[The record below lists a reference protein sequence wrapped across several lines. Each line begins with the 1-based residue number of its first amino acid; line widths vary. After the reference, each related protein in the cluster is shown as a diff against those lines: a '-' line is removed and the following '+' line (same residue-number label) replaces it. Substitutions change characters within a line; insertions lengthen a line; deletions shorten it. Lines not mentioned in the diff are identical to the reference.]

1 MNAPTTDP
9 SSSAR
14 SQRRTAALWTWLGNV
29 VLGSGVGLA
38 YLEGQRVDTTL
49 RLWVFAHLGLVSS
62 IATLALVP
70 LAVCWLVSRAG
81 VRERGFAIAQS
92 VIWML
97 FQVALVVDT
106 QVYGLFRYHL
116 NGAAWNLLTT
126 RGSEDSYRLGP
137 KIWLFGFALAA
148 AFYALEWSAWLVLT
162 SPAKRASLRA
172 TLIKS
177 AWAGAALVVLSI
189 GIEKSIYAQADIAQD
204 RSIAAV
210 SRAFPM
216 YPRISVVPMLPEPL
230 KDEIDAL
237 PEVPVTYDGARL
249 AYPREEPRV
258 APDGP
263 RPNVLIVVIDSW
275 RRDMLDPEVTPS
287 LARFAERSRRFDDH
301 VSGGNGTRFG
311 VFSMIYG
318 LHGSYWWP
326 VLEARRRPV
335 LLEQLERL
343 GYEMRVYSSA
353 SMDFPEFRQ
362 TAWIGLEDAVYDDFG
377 ELRQSERDA
386 LVIEHASSWLKSR
399 PGDRP
404 YFAFLLLDSAH
415 QRYDFPDEHA
425 VFRPYAAD
433 IDYLEMAGSRDPEL
447 VERVRNRY
455 RNALR
460 HADALTGRLLD
471 ELAASG
477 GLEDTLVVVTG
488 DHGEEFADNGSWGH
502 TGNFTDAQVAV
513 PFVVRGPGIAPGVE
527 TRPTSHVDLAPTLL
541 ELLGADPRQRSRWC
555 NGSSLLEPPERR
567 ARVVGGWEEIGLLTP
582 SGIFRVP
589 RASERGLV
597 TTVCDSRWELVSDQR
612 TAFTAERDA
621 LRSLVEEC
629 ARFLVL
635 PETIVAR

>member
-1 MNAPTTDP
+1 MNAAILPLAA
-9 SSSAR
+9 AR
-14 SQRRTAALWTWLGNV
+14 SQRRSAALWLWLGNV

-38 YLEGQRVDTTL
+38 YLDGQRLDATV
-49 RLWVFAHLGLVSS
+49 RLWLFAHLGLVSS

-70 LAVCWLVSRAG
+70 LALCWLVSRAG
-81 VRERGFAIAQS
+81 VRERGFAVAQS

-97 FQVALVVDT
+97 FQIALVVDT

-137 KIWLFGFALAA
+137 KIWLFCFALGA
-148 AFYALEWSAWLVLT
+148 AFFALEWSAWRVLA
-162 SPAKRASLRA
+162 SPANRARLR
-172 TLIKS
+172 TTSIKA
-177 AWAGAALVVLSI
+177 AWAGAALVALSI
-189 GIEKSIYAQADIAQD
+189 GIEKSIYAQADLEQD
-204 RSIAAV
+204 PSIAAV

-216 YPRISVVPMLPEPL
+216 YPRLSVVPMLPEPL
-230 KDEIDAL
+230 KGEIGAL

-249 AYPREEPRV
+249 AYPRSDPAL
-258 APDGP
+258 APDRP

-275 RRDMLDPEVTPS
+275 RRDMLDPEVTPE
-287 LARFAERSRRFDDH
+287 LARFARRSRRFDDH

-343 GYEMRVYSSA
+343 GYDIRVYSSA

-362 TAWIGLEDAVYDDFG
+362 TAWVGLEDRIHDDFG
-377 ELRQSERDA
+377 ELRQSERDE
-386 LVIEHASSWLKSR
+386 LVIEHSSSWLRAREEER
-399 PGDRP
+399 PF
-404 YFAFLLLDSAH
+404 FAFLLLDSAH

-433 IDYLEMAGSRDPEL
+433 IDYLEMAGSRDPDL
-447 VERVRNRY
+447 VARVRNRY

-460 HADALTGRLLD
+460 HVDALTGRLLRELED
-471 ELAASG
+471 EGA
-477 GLEDTLVVVTG
+477 LEDTLVVVTG
-488 DHGEEFADNGSWGH
+488 DHGEEFADNGYWGH
-502 TGNFTDAQVAV
+502 TGNFTAAQIAV
-513 PFVVRGPGIAPGVE
+513 PFLLHGPGVEPGVE

-541 ELLGADPRQRSRWC
+541 EILGADPGRRGEWC
-555 NGSSLLEPPERR
+555 NGASLLAPPARR
-567 ARVVGGWEEIGLLTP
+567 SRVVAGWEEIGLLTS

-589 RASERGLV
+589 RASDRGLV
-597 TTVCDSRWELVSDQR
+597 TTVCDERWELVLDQR
-612 TAFTAERDA
+612 AAFAAEGDA
-621 LRSLVEEC
+621 LSALVEEC
-629 ARFLVL
+629 ARFLATPDTL
-635 PETIVAR
+635 AAR